1 MKKAI
6 ALSLALLLWM
16 PCGAAAEDDRQAT
29 QAKLD
34 ADCEAARERALAPER
49 EKYVAEC
56 VRDNMKDS
64 LEACERFYRDYGER
78 SGSRPALYYDLPECV
93 AAFDYHKS
101 DRQ

>member
-1 MKKAI
+1 MKKI
-6 ALSLALLLWM
+6 TPISLALLLWA
-16 PCGAAAEDDRQAT
+16 PLCGAAEDDGQAT

-34 ADCEAARERALAPER
+34 ADCEAARQRVLAPER

-56 VRDNMKDS
+56 VQDGMKDS

>member
-6 ALSLALLLWM
+6 TLALAFVLAAL
-16 PCGAAAEDDRQAT
+16 CAAAEDDRQAT

-34 ADCEAARERALAPER
+34 ADCEAARARVLAPER

-56 VRDNMKDS
+56 VRDGMRDS
-64 LEACERFYRDYGER
+64 VEACERFYRDYGER
-78 SGSRPALYYDLPECV
+78 SGPRPALYYDLPECV

-101 DRQ
+101 EPH